1 MFGRRLVDAEALA
14 ETIDS
19 LRAALPPELKE
30 ALEIQSRSEAIVT
43 KAALT
48 AKHIRAVA
56 ESESRVRVDES
67 SIVEQAEAKAEEIV
81 VQAERQAQK
90 LLQQVAME
98 ADSRREE
105 ADKYALE
112 VLAKLNGRLEEIQG
126 QLGEFQRV
134 VAGGMEVLRVHQK
147 RSTIT
152 Q

>member
-1 MFGRRLVDAEALA
+1 M
-14 ETIDS
+14 ETPLDS
-19 LRAALPPELKE
+19 LRYAGGRGELR
-30 ALEIQSRSEAIVT
+30 LG
-43 KAALT
+43 
-48 AKHIRAVA
+48 
-56 ESESRVRVDES
+56 
-67 SIVEQAEAKAEEIV
+67 
-81 VQAERQAQK
+81 
-90 LLQQVAME
+90 VAME